1 MKYLLTILIVLLAV
15 TAHASVDTISVFSK
29 AMNKT
34 IKVVIVKP
42 NELSEN
48 KKIPTVYLLH
58 GHGANYKQW
67 IAEAP
72 QIEKTSNAMKA
83 LLILPDGGYSSWY
96 LDSEIDSSFKY
107 ETFIIN
113 ELIPYIDAN
122 YPTINNRNARAI
134 TGLSMGGHGALY
146 LSIKHKNLF
155 GAAGSVCG
163 GVDIR
168 PFPKNWDITKILGT
182 IEANPSNWEK
192 NSVINVSDSL
202 ENGDLQLIIDCGL
215 DDFFLNVN
223 RSLHKKLLDKKIA
236 HTYTERPGKHN
247 TAYWRNSI
255 DYQLLFFKNYF
266 DENK

>member
-1 MKYLLTILIVLLAV
+1 MKYLLMILIVLLAITV
-15 TAHASVDTISVFSK
+15 HASVDTISVFSK
-29 AMNKT
+29 SMNKS

-42 NELSEN
+42 NELAEN
-48 KKIPTVYLLH
+48 EKIPTVYLLH
-58 GHGANYKQW
+58 GHGANYRQW

-72 QIEKTSNAMKA
+72 QIEKTSNSMKA
-83 LLILPDGGYSSWY
+83 MLVLPDGGYSSWY
-96 LDSEIDSSFKY
+96 LDSEIDTSFKY

-113 ELIPYIDAN
+113 ELIPFIDAN

-146 LSIKHKNLF
+146 LSIRHKNLF

-182 IEANPSNWEK
+182 IESNPSNWEK

-223 RSLHKKLLDKKIA
+223 RALHKKLLDKKIA
-236 HTYTERPGKHN
+236 HTYTERPGMHN
-247 TAYWRNSI
+247 KAYWRNSI

-266 DENK
+266 EENK

>member
-1 MKYLLTILIVLLAV
+1 MKSWCLFFLLFVFSAIN
-15 TAHASVDTISVFSK
+15 ASVDTISVFSK
-29 AMNKT
+29 AMNKS

-42 NELSEN
+42 KVIAENE
-48 KKIPTVYLLH
+48 KIPTVYMLH
-58 GHGANYKQW
+58 GHSANYKQW
-67 IAEAP
+67 IVEAP
-72 QIEKTSNAMKA
+72 QIEEASNNMKA
-83 LLILPDGGYSSWY
+83 LLVLPDGGYSSWY
-96 LDSEIDSSFKY
+96 MDSEIDTSFKY

-122 YPTINNRNARAI
+122 YPSINNRNARAI

-146 LSIKHKNLF
+146 LSIRHKNLF

-168 PFPKNWDITKILGT
+168 PFPKNWDIAKKLGT
-182 IEANPSNWEK
+182 IESNPSNWEK

-202 ENGDLQLIIDCGL
+202 VNGDLQLIIDCGL

-223 RSLHKKLLDKKIA
+223 RAFHKKLLDKKIA

-255 DYQLLFFKNYF
+255 DYQLLFFKNWF
-266 DENK
+266 ADNQ